1 MLAEARTL
9 VVEDEAMIAL
19 DLQNM
24 LKNLGY
30 EVSDPASSGAEAL
43 AVATAERSELAL
55 MDIRIKGP
63 IDGVEIA
70 RELGSVGDRSGA
82 IFFGRGFLQKPLSLA
97 VIARTV
103 RDVLDGQLAISEKT
117 AIKRGKNE
125 AKVG

>member
-1 MLAEARTL
+1 MLAEARTM

-30 EVSDPASSGAEAL
+30 DVSDPASSGAEAL
-43 AVATAERSELAL
+43 ALATAERSELAS

-70 RELGSVGDRSGA
+70 RELRECRRL
-82 IFFGRGFLQKPLSLA
+82 IRRNFFGRGFLQKPLSPA
-97 VIARTV
+97 VIARTL
-103 RDVLDGQLAISEKT
+103 RDVLDG
-117 AIKRGKNE
+117 
-125 AKVG
+125 

>member
-1 MLAEARTL
+1 VLAEARTP

-30 EVSDPASSGAEAL
+30 DVSDPASSGAEAL
-43 AVATAERSELAL
+43 ALATAERSELAS

-70 RELGSVGDRSGA
+70 RELRERRRSIRRNFFWA
-82 IFFGRGFLQKPLSLA
+82 WIF
-97 VIARTV
+97 T
-103 RDVLDGQLAISEKT
+103 KT
-117 AIKRGKNE
+117 AKPGGDCSHVTRRARWLIGYLGEN
-125 AKVG
+125 GD

>member
-30 EVSDPASSGAEAL
+30 DVSDPASSGAEAL
-43 AVATAERSELAL
+43 ALATAERSELAS

-70 RELGSVGDRSGA
+70 RELRERRRS
-82 IFFGRGFLQKPLSLA
+82 IRRNFFWRGFLQKPLSPA
-97 VIARTV
+97 VIARTL
-103 RDVLDGQLAISEKT
+103 RDVLDG
-117 AIKRGKNE
+117 
-125 AKVG
+125 